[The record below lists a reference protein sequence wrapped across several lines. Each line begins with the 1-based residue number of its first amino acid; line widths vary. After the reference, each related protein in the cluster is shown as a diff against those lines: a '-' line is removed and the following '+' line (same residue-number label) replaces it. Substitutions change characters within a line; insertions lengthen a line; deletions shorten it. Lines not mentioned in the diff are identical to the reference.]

1 MCGIAGFLTRGLAGS
16 PLEAK
21 ALAERMSSSLA
32 RRGPDAAGVVQL
44 LNGRLTLVHRRLAIL
59 DLSPTGAQP
68 MTSHCGRYTIVFNGE
83 IYNHQSLRQALPSQ
97 HWRGSSDT
105 ETLLQA
111 ISHWGMADTLS
122 KLVGMFALCVFDQDD
137 EVVYLARDRM
147 GEKPLVYQASNG
159 HFLFA
164 SDVRTLGL
172 HPAAS
177 RTLDPSS
184 MAQQMRYGFVTGD
197 HTIYQG
203 VRRLPP
209 GSCLKLTIRDFTL
222 TVRRYW
228 DPHQALAPLAKQGLT
243 GGASLDD
250 QLEALLTQSVSS
262 QLLSDVPLGA
272 FLSGGI
278 DSSLIAA
285 LMQKVSSRPIKT
297 FCIGFEQG
305 GYDETSRAKSVAKA
319 LGTDH
324 HELLITHASARD
336 LFPSVLEAYDEPF
349 SDPSQL
355 PTLLLCGFA
364 RSHVTVAL
372 SGDGGDELFGG
383 YSRHLAVDGLTRLTA
398 AMPSWTRAGLDHML
412 GALSGPATAGLQR
425 WIGFTDPEQ
434 AFRKLRSLL
443 QDDVGDELYANLISR
458 VSDRELDA
466 ALGVGHAASGLD
478 VLSGFDRALPASS
491 RVRFADMVSYLP
503 DDILVKVDR
512 AAMYHSLE
520 TRTPFLDHRVV
531 EFAARLSP
539 SELYRGRRGKAPLR
553 RMLSR
558 YIPERLLSGKKHGFD
573 VPIGPWLRGGL
584 KDWANDMLSA
594 RVLDRTGLL
603 DSKAVRALWT
613 RFLAGEEVSQ
623 SLIWNIIVF
632 TAWFDRAYPGTAGE
646 GVR

>member
-1 MCGIAGFLTRGLAGS
+1 MCGIAGFLSRGSASS
-16 PLEAK
+16 PLEAQT
-21 ALAERMSSSLA
+21 LAERMALSLA
-32 RRGPDAAGVVQL
+32 RRGPDAAGVAHL
-44 LNGRLTLVHRRLAIL
+44 LDGRLTLVHRRLAIL

-68 MTSHCGRYTIVFNGE
+68 MTSHCGRYTVVFNGE
-83 IYNHQSLRQALPSQ
+83 IYNHLALRRELPSQ
-97 HWRGSSDT
+97 DWRGSSDT

-111 ISHWGMADTLS
+111 ISHWGMAGALV
-122 KLVGMFALCVFDQDD
+122 KLVGMFAFCVLDRD
-137 EVVYLARDRM
+137 EEVLYLARDRM
-147 GEKPLVYQASNG
+147 GEKPLVYQTSNG

-164 SDVRTLGL
+164 SDVRTLVM

-177 RTLDPSS
+177 RALDASS
-184 MAQQMRYGFVTGD
+184 MAQQMRYGFVTGE
-197 HTIYQG
+197 HTIYEG
-203 VRRLPP
+203 VRRLLP
-209 GSCLKLTIRDFTL
+209 GSYLTLAIRDFSL
-222 TVRRYW
+222 TVQRYW
-228 DPHQALAPLAKQGLT
+228 DPQQVLAPLATQGPT
-243 GGASLDD
+243 GGASLDE

-398 AMPSWTRAGLDHML
+398 AMPRWSRAGLDRML

-458 VSDRELDA
+458 VSGRELDA
-466 ALGVGHAASGLD
+466 ALGLGHAASNLD
-478 VLSGFDRALPASS
+478 VLSGFDRSLPASS

-512 AAMYHSLE
+512 AAMFHSLE

-539 SELYRGRRGKAPLR
+539 SDLYRGRRGKAPLR

-594 RVLDRTGLL
+594 SVLDRTGLL
-603 DSKAVRALWT
+603 DSKAVRALWA
-613 RFLAGEEVSQ
+613 RFLAGEDVSQ

-632 TAWFDRAYPGTAGE
+632 TAWFDRAYPGSAGE
-646 GVR
+646 SVR